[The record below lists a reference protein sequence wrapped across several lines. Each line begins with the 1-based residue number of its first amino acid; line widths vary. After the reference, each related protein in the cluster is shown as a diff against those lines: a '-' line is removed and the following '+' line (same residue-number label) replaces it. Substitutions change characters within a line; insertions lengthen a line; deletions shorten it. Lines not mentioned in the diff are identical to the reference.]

1 MSKKINENFKNALIK
16 FNSKDFNDAEI
27 FLRRII
33 QIDNNYHKA
42 YFLLGVIDFQ
52 NKSFLTAIYYFNLA
66 ISKDPTNPQYNYNL
80 GLTYYHLADYKNAI
94 KFYTLSLNFDN
105 KYIIAYSNKGAAER
119 KAGLIEDAL
128 SSYLSAYALDNE
140 SIDTIFNI
148 ALILYDLKLYEKSLL
163 YFDLAIKLNSNCL
176 THNSDSYFSLLFF
189 NKANTLRSIGRI
201 GDSIIY
207 YKYAIAIN
215 PNYYEALWN
224 LSNALLYIGNFKE
237 GWLYYQHRWHKY
249 KYSPPFENN
258 NILSVSNLTQLN
270 SKNLLIW
277 TEQGIG
283 DVILF
288 SKFLSSLE
296 NLCSNIYCIIDKR
309 LISLFNRSYT
319 NIKFIDNVDK
329 SFKIDFQ
336 IPFGDIGKFFLLNT
350 DNFKQLPNPHL
361 FACVDKTKFFK
372 KLLHN
377 STKINC
383 GLIWKSPKSNFN
395 SFKSINLID
404 LKSILNI
411 DSFNFI
417 SLQHGDIIHD
427 FNSLSKDIFKTI
439 NEVSSIDL
447 YNDIDHLAALIQS
460 LDLVITISNSTAHL
474 AGSLG
479 KETLLLL
486 SMDQGG
492 FWYWNNIDCDSRNLW
507 YPSVKVFKQTTPNDW
522 SDPIDKLRSY
532 LLDFIKF

>member
-1 MSKKINENFKNALIK
+1 MSKKINEKFNNALIK
-16 FNSKDFNDAEI
+16 FNLKEFNDAEI
-27 FLRRII
+27 LLRKII
-33 QIDNNYHKA
+33 HIDNNYHKA
-42 YFLLGVIDFQ
+42 HFLLGIIEFQ
-52 NKSFLTAIYYFNLA
+52 NKSFLAAINYFNLA
-66 ISKDPTNPQYNYNL
+66 IDKDPTNPQYNYNL
-80 GLTYYHLADYKNAI
+80 GLSYYQLADYKNAI

-105 KYIIAYSNKGAAER
+105 EYVIAYSNKGAAEH

-128 SSYLSAYALDNE
+128 SSYLSAYKLDKEN
-140 SIDTIFNI
+140 IDTIFNI
-148 ALILYDLKLYEKSLL
+148 ALILYDLKSYEESLL
-163 YFDLAIKLNSNCL
+163 YFDLAINLNSN
-176 THNSDSYFSLLFF
+176 NDSYFSLLFF

-201 GDSIIY
+201 SDSIIY

-215 PNYYEALWN
+215 SNYPEALWN
-224 LSNALLYIGNFKE
+224 LSNALLYIGKFKE
-237 GWLYYQHRWHKY
+237 GWLYYHHRWHKY
-249 KYSPPFENN
+249 KYNPPFKNN

-277 TEQGIG
+277 SEQGIG

-288 SKFLSSLE
+288 SKFLSLLE
-296 NLCSNIYCIIDKR
+296 NICSNIYCIIDKR

-319 NIKFIDNVDK
+319 NIKFIDNLDT
-329 SFKIDFQ
+329 SLKIDYH
-336 IPFGDIGKFFLLNT
+336 IPFGDLGKFFLLNT
-350 DNFKQLPNPHL
+350 NNFKHLPNPHL
-361 FACVDKTKFFK
+361 LACADKTKNFK
-372 KLLHN
+372 KLLRN

-383 GLIWKSPKSNFN
+383 GLIWKSPNSNFN

-427 FNSLSKDIFKTI
+427 LNCLPKDIFKTI
-439 NEVSSIDL
+439 NEVNSVDL
-447 YNDIDHLAALIQS
+447 YNDIDNLTALIQS

-507 YPSVKVFKQTTPNDW
+507 YPSVKIFKQTTPNDW
-522 SDPIDKLRSY
+522 SHPIDELKSY
-532 LLDFIKF
+532 LSNVY